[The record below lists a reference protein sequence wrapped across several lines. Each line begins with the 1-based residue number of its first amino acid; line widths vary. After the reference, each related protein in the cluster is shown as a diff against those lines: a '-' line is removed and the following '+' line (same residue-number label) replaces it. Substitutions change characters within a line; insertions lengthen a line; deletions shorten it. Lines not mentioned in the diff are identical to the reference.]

1 DVELAERDA
10 GGDDVLEA
18 LLVVV
23 AHGDKLVPPRVA
35 EPRPLMEEDR
45 GVRQL
50 ASDYA
55 QVSLYE
61 RAKPAAGAAAGRS
74 GVGRF
79 HEGSGGTVDDGP
91 EQVVLGAEV
100 GVEAAAAK
108 VDALGQVAHAGP
120 VVAALAE
127 QLAGGR
133 DDLVATGRLHGRE

>member
-1 DVELAERDA
+1 VHVRIPQATDELPGERRRQLVWGQATSGVEPLIAEVECRKHHQRRQFDVVDVELAERDA

-23 AHGDKLVPPRVA
+23 AHGDKLLPPRVA

-50 ASDYA
+50 PSDYA

-61 RAKPAAGAAAGRS
+61 RAKPAARAAAGRS

-79 HEGSGGTVDDGP
+79 HEG
-91 EQVVLGAEV
+91 
-100 GVEAAAAK
+100 
-108 VDALGQVAHAGP
+108 
-120 VVAALAE
+120 
-127 QLAGGR
+127 
-133 DDLVATGRLHGRE
+133 